1 LKLPGLKEA
10 RELRGW
16 SQQRLAEESGVS
28 RDGISNY
35 ETGHRDAW
43 PATAR
48 RLADALDVE
57 IEELVHPKAGRRSSP
72 NETAAAASRTEES
85 LLDKAL
91 DAARQDEEKDARVMA
106 REDASEGLAAEVV
119 SGYEEDKFRAE
130 LRTLGF
136 PDKHFEDFIW
146 PLVIRSVRA
155 ERLEQENARLRE
167 EAAKLREQVAS
178 VE

>member
-1 LKLPGLKEA
+1 MKLPGLKEA

-16 SQQRLAEESGVS
+16 SQQKLAEESGVS

-72 NETAAAASRTEES
+72 DETAAAASTIAEES

-91 DAARQDEEKDARVMA
+91 DAARQDEEKDSRAVARA
-106 REDASEGLAAEVV
+106 FASEGVPQIT

-146 PLVIRSVRA
+146 PLVITSVRA

-167 EAAKLREQVAS
+167 ENAALREQVAS